1 MAYTPKLAPLDPC
14 PVEHVVRLIGGKWKA
29 RLLARVRERPCSVAE
44 LHRHLPR
51 ARPQVLLE
59 QLKALEGD
67 GIVRRLAPAPG
78 KAWGDYALTERGEAL
93 LAVVDAVAT
102 WGEDDLHT
110 ATVEARSDG

>member
-1 MAYTPKLAPLDPC
+1 VSFGNPHEFMRSETMAYTPKLAPLDPC

-59 QLKALEGD
+59 QLKALEGT
-67 GIVRRLAPAPG
+67 GSSGGSRLP
-78 KAWGDYALTERGEAL
+78 
-93 LAVVDAVAT
+93 LARHGAT
-102 WGEDDLHT
+102 MP
-110 ATVEARSDG
+110 